1 MGPGNHTDYSPH
13 CLRRDFSPSVFS
25 TTLNQSVL
33 DWTRT
38 ASDFW
43 TFEHYVEGLA
53 LAWPGVT
60 THGGGHFGV
69 GGQIGEVRII
79 YCTSLNDD
87 ARGEKRMV
95 ELFSVCLLIRK
106 VPQMTNMFSS
116 PGDPLFFLHHG
127 GLDWL
132 WWTWQQAGQ

>member
-1 MGPGNHTDYSPH
+1 MTGCVLDGPFANLTVNMGPGNHTYYSPH

-33 DWTRT
+33 DWTWT

-43 TFEHYVEGLA
+43 TLEHYVEGLA

-79 YCTSLNDD
+79 VRERCTKKKKKMVIFSLS
-87 ARGEKRMV
+87 
-95 ELFSVCLLIRK
+95 LY
-106 VPQMTNMFSS
+106 
-116 PGDPLFFLHHG
+116 
-127 GLDWL
+127 
-132 WWTWQQAGQ
+132 